1 MGPQAFLLPDSAT
14 VTSHVSPHVTG
25 QARPRWGFSCC
36 CQLDLQPEPGDC
48 PPPPPWGLLTEGI
61 SPGGPAP
68 PAPPGRTWGPPEGPR
83 APEPWDGRGLGPP
96 ALAGER
102 ARRLSRR
109 RLSRTCSVHV
119 CDLSPGRGVGLRSGA
134 GPDLGRRLLCRRPSC
149 GPIRGAILA
158 GAPQERAFTA
168 CGQVRA
174 PRGRWRGGATPCLG
188 FLTGKAGSQIRLL
201 LWLA

>member
-68 PAPPGRTWGPPEGPR
+68 PVPPGRTWGPPEGVRPR
-83 APEPWDGRGLGPP
+83 SPER
-96 ALAGER
+96 
-102 ARRLSRR
+102 
-109 RLSRTCSVHV
+109 
-119 CDLSPGRGVGLRSGA
+119 LSPGMEEASGLRLWLENEPGA
-134 GPDLGRRLLCRRPSC
+134 CPVGASPARAACTFVTFLLDGVWGCGPGLVLIWGGVSSVVGRRAAPS
-149 GPIRGAILA
+149 GEPSW
-158 GAPQERAFTA
+158 P
-168 CGQVRA
+168 A
-174 PRGRWRGGATPCLG
+174 PRRRGRLPRVA
-188 FLTGKAGSQIRLL
+188 R
-201 LWLA
+201 